1 VRGFLQR
8 PHIIL
13 FTVDDM
19 GWNDV
24 GYQSSDLTKATPFMN
39 SLAETGVKLTHYYSQ
54 PSCTPSR
61 VAMMT
66 GKFPY
71 ANGFQN
77 YELQVQNNV
86 GVPMSNRLL
95 PNYLQAFGYKT
106 VCARSAERQSIRS
119 VRMSARALL

>member
-1 VRGFLQR
+1 MPCGLFLFFPFQR

-19 GWNDV
+19 GWNDM
-24 GYQSSDLTKATPFMN
+24 GYQSTDLPEATPFMN
-39 SLAETGVKLTHYYSQ
+39 SLSEKGIKLTHYYSQ

-61 VAMMT
+61 VAIMT

-71 ANGFQN
+71 RNGFQN
-77 YELQVQNNV
+77 MELQVADHY

-95 PNYLQAFGYKT
+95 P
-106 VCARSAERQSIRS
+106 
-119 VRMSARALL
+119 